1 METISKVITII
12 NVIKDLPRT
21 PNRTIQLLNF
31 LFILIT
37 LKCCSKHNNIAI
49 FQNNKISGIVDTL
62 GVSCAKIF
70 DKNCKNRGGKI
81 IRRGGKF

>member
-21 PNRTIQLLNF
+21 PNHTIQLLNF
-31 LFILIT
+31 LFLLIT
-37 LKCCSKHNNIAI
+37 LKCYSKHNNIAI
-49 FQNNKISGIVDTL
+49 FQNNKISSIVDTL
-62 GVSCAKIF
+62 GVSSAKIF
-70 DKNCKNRGGKI
+70 DKNYKNRGGKI

>member
-21 PNRTIQLLNF
+21 LNCTIQLLNF
-31 LFILIT
+31 LFLLIT
-37 LKCCSKHNNIAI
+37 LKCYSEHNNIAI
-49 FQNNKISGIVDTL
+49 FQNNKISSIVDTL
-62 GVSCAKIF
+62 GVSSAKIF
-70 DKNCKNRGGKI
+70 DKNYKNRGGKI

>member
-21 PNRTIQLLNF
+21 PNHTIQLLNF
-31 LFILIT
+31 LFLLIT
-37 LKCCSKHNNIAI
+37 LKFYSKHNNIAI
-49 FQNNKISGIVDTL
+49 FQNNKISSIVDTL
-62 GVSCAKIF
+62 GVSSAKIF
-70 DKNCKNRGGKI
+70 DKNYKNRGGKI